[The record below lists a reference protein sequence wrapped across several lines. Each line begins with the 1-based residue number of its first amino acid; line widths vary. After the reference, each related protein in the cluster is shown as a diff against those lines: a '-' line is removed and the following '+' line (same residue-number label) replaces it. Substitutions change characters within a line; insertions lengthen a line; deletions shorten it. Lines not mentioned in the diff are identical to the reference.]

1 MTMAESLASYESRA
15 REEQISVTED
25 EFDSLSVLVRNSLNQ
40 LLSAHNRIRKEL
52 VNDQQ
57 TPALVFHAG
66 LLSLH

>member
-52 VNDQQ
+52 VNDQ
-57 TPALVFHAG
+57 
-66 LLSLH
+66 